1 MPLFNPM
8 VLSIWTTNWIWR
20 NKVNVFLLLWTTCY
34 GNKVTRYDAREY
46 NAHVRELRNEFTRI
60 LGISRWLERCISGI
74 VIPLIDVILAHGQ
87 IFLQLWFCEKLWNC
101 SSNFTGLFLSQ
112 FSSFSQGL
120 TAPKMGKYEFKILCV
135 WCSHNPK
142 ALACFGFFIKQ
153 GVPGVRIERQKESEK
168 KK

>member
-60 LGISRWLERCISGI
+60 LGISHWLERWYFWNCNPTHRRNFSPWSNFLTALILWKI
-74 VIPLIDVILAHGQ
+74 VK
-87 IFLQLWFCEKLWNC
+87 LQLQLHWSFFKSVQFIFPGFDCTKNGKIRIQDFVRLVQPQPQSIGMFW
-101 SSNFTGLFLSQ
+101 LF
-112 FSSFSQGL
+112 
-120 TAPKMGKYEFKILCV
+120 
-135 WCSHNPK
+135 H
-142 ALACFGFFIKQ
+142 
-153 GVPGVRIERQKESEK
+153 
-168 KK
+168 